1 MKKLLILGIFLAM
14 PILSEPITVFGLNWG
29 MEPMKTAIEKNQYKC
44 EVDPAYTA
52 MLNLGFAEKELLPP
66 SQSCKKGDKKIIL
79 QPEQSITFNCKV
91 FNGCNSNLREISN
104 NLSDYLG
111 MQFRLDNKVSA
122 DLGFCARGSEGDL
135 ICVHE
140 DRDWGTNTV
149 VLYKS
154 SYGTGGMTFD

>member
-29 MEPMKTAIEKNQYKC
+29 MEPMKTAIEKNEYSCSADAVSVAFRK
-44 EVDPAYTA
+44 VY
-52 MLNLGFAEKELLPP
+52 GLPP
-66 SQSCKKGDKKIIL
+66 LETPPQICKKGDKEIRL
-79 QPEQSITFNCKV
+79 QPEESITFNCKV

>member
-1 MKKLLILGIFLAM
+1 
-14 PILSEPITVFGLNWG
+14 
-29 MEPMKTAIEKNQYKC
+29 
-44 EVDPAYTA
+44 
-52 MLNLGFAEKELLPP
+52 
-66 SQSCKKGDKKIIL
+66 
-79 QPEQSITFNCKV
+79 
-91 FNGCNSNLREISN
+91 
-104 NLSDYLG
+104 

-140 DRDWGTNTV
+140 DRGGTNTV

>member
-29 MEPMKTAIEKNQYKC
+29 MEPMKTAIEKKEYSC
-44 EVDPAYTA
+44 SADAVSVALREVY
-52 MLNLGFAEKELLPP
+52 GLPP
-66 SQSCKKGDKKIIL
+66 LETTQQICKKEDKEIRL
-79 QPEQSITFNCKV
+79 QPEESITFNCKV